1 MCDVKWPVLIPLLR
15 LPRQPDYTGKRV
27 EIGPERKPIL
37 RTLQRRI
44 RVIADGIPN
53 PPPNVPPLLYPIRT
67 LKAWLALRP
76 QCGPLLVRFRKGSR
90 HGEVRLTEER
100 LSDKSVDNIVKH
112 YLGVEYSAHSL
123 RASFVTAA
131 KLNGADDL
139 EVMQQTKHRTSAMIQ
154 RYTRTDDIR
163 KYNAGKKLG
172 L

>member
-1 MCDVKWPVLIPLLR
+1 MTIDLLLNNITVARDIRDLSFSRQGIIITLARSKTNQYGELEQKAFSFHPNPLLC
-15 LPRQPDYTGKRV
+15 
-27 EIGPERKPIL
+27 
-37 RTLQRRI
+37 
-44 RVIADGIPN
+44 
-53 PPPNVPPLLYPIRT
+53 PIRT
-67 LKAWLALRP
+67 LEEWLALRP
-76 QCGPLLVRFRKGSR
+76 KSGPLLVRFRNGRR

-100 LSDKSVDNIVKH
+100 LSDKSADNIVKH

-131 KLNGADDL
+131 KLIGAGDL

-154 RYTRTDDIR
+154 RYTRTDNIR